1 SYSHANSLEQME
13 NFIIGKWLDLLGI
26 SHNLYERWQNF

>member
-1 SYSHANSLEQME
+1 
-13 NFIIGKWLDLLGI
+13 IGKWLDLLGI

>member
-1 SYSHANSLEQME
+1 